1 MPSKKSINIGNVVV
15 GGGAPVAI
23 QSMTNTKTNDID
35 ATVNQIL
42 KLEKAGCEIVRVT
55 VPDMESA
62 RCIDKIKVKINIPL
76 VADIHFDYRVALE
89 CIERGI
95 DKVRINP
102 GNIGDRANVKLL
114 AKKANE
120 KNIPIRIGVN
130 SGSIDKDILAK
141 FGEVTPD
148 AMVESALREIK
159 VLEDCDFY
167 NIALSLKASDVIK
180 TVEAYRKISK
190 LVEYPLHIGVTE
202 AGTEYAGLIKSSV
215 GLGSLLLDGIGDTIR
230 VSLTADPV
238 REIYAAKEILKATGK
253 YKKGIEIVSCPT
265 CGRCNYNL
273 VEIVNK
279 IEPMVKDIDKNI
291 KIAIMGCVV
300 NGPGEAKDAD
310 FGVAG
315 GLNECIFFRKGV
327 LEKKIKFDEV
337 IDVILDEIKKFEA

>member
-23 QSMTNTKTNDID
+23 QSMTNTKTNHID

-62 RCIDKIKVKINIPL
+62 RCIDKIKEKINIPL

>member
-62 RCIDKIKVKINIPL
+62 RCIDKIKEKINIPL

-238 REIYAAKEILKATGK
+238 REIYAAKEILKATGN

>member
-1 MPSKKSINIGNVVV
+1 MSSKKSIKIGSVII
-15 GGGAPVAI
+15 GGGADVAI
-23 QSMTNTKTNDID
+23 QSMTNTKTNDVD
-35 ATVNQIL
+35 ATVKQIL
-42 KLEKAGCEIVRVT
+42 ALEKAGCQIVRAT
-55 VPDMESA
+55 VPDMNCA
-62 RCIDKIKVKINIPL
+62 KAIDKIKEKINIPL

-102 GNIGDRANVKLL
+102 GNIGDRENVKIL

-141 FGEVTPD
+141 YSEVTAD

-159 VLEDCDFY
+159 VLEDCDFA
-167 NIALSLKASDVIK
+167 NIALSLKASDVTK
-180 TVEAYRKISK
+180 TVQAYRKISE
-190 LVEYPLHIGVTE
+190 LVDYPLHIGVTE

-238 REIYAAKEILKATGK
+238 REVYAAKEILKATGHLK
-253 YKKGIEIVSCPT
+253 NGIEIVSCPT

-279 IEPMVKDIDKNI
+279 IEPMIKDIDKNI
-291 KIAIMGCVV
+291 KIAVMGCVV

-327 LEKKIKFDEV
+327 YEKKIKFDEV
-337 IDVILDEIKKFEA
+337 INVILDEIEKFEA

>member
-1 MPSKKSINIGNVVV
+1 MPAKKSIKIGNVII

-23 QSMTNTKTNDID
+23 QSMTNTKTNNID
-35 ATVNQIL
+35 ATVAQIL
-42 KLEKAGCEIVRVT
+42 SLEKAGCEIVRVT
-55 VPDMESA
+55 VPDIESA
-62 RCIDKIKVKINIPL
+62 RCIDKIKEKINIPL
-76 VADIHFDYRVALE
+76 VADIHFDYKIALE

-102 GNIGDRANVKLL
+102 GNIGDRENVKLL
-114 AKKANE
+114 AKRANE

-159 VLEDCDFY
+159 VLEECDFN
-167 NIALSLKASDVIK
+167 NIVLSLKASDVLK
-180 TVEAYRKISK
+180 TVEAYRKISR
-190 LVEYPLHIGVTE
+190 LVDYPLHIGVTE

-215 GLGSLLLDGIGDTIR
+215 GLGSLLLDGIGDTMR

-253 YKKGIEIVSCPT
+253 YKQGIEIVSCPT

-279 IEPMVKDIDKNI
+279 LEPMVKDIDKNV
-291 KIAIMGCVV
+291 KIAVMGCVV

-310 FGVAG
+310 FGIAG

-327 LEKKIKFDEV
+327 YEKKVQFDDV
-337 IDVILDEIKKFEA
+337 INVILDEIEKFEA

>member
-55 VPDMESA
+55 VPDMDSA
-62 RCIDKIKVKINIPL
+62 RCIDKIKEKINIPL